1 MLSKQQEKCLIDGTH
16 VDDSIHASST
26 ESYDTFLSVRS
37 KFLRNSTLNML
48 HYLDEDTDNPE
59 EFLNANT

>member
-16 VDDSIHASST
+16 VDDSIHAST